1 MSVSG
6 VFLHALKA
14 WEKYV
19 EVLKDSSISLGHL
32 IFALLLIWRKNP
44 TYVMPF
50 GSLMKCLYRIFKI
63 PLFSSSSVFLMVL
76 NPPSGVEN

>member
-50 GSLMKCLYRIFKI
+50 GSLMKCI
-63 PLFSSSSVFLMVL
+63 
-76 NPPSGVEN
+76 